1 LSDDHPSAITLEQIA
16 ERALTFQRYIFRRAW
31 GTYYA
36 VWAAAYVVFA
46 FVWEV
51 PFQSFIPAY
60 LSWVL
65 YGVLYGGV
73 GFVAGIATM
82 WIFKNARRTL
92 SLQKVVGTYRPM
104 QGRRYFQLWIWW
116 VVFYVIIFLL
126 FQFLP
131 KEALAI
137 LFALLSSVEIFIYY
151 GLKLSFQNKFP
162 LDGKLALASYGTCII
177 VSFIAS
183 LFASQNFAYPV
194 IGIAWGGLIVVWL
207 FCALYAL
214 WRASEELVPL
224 VY

>member
-1 LSDDHPSAITLEQIA
+1 MSDDHPAAITLEQIA

-46 FVWEV
+46 FVWEI
-51 PFQSFIPAY
+51 PFQSLFPGY
-60 LSWVL
+60 LSWVP
-65 YGVLYGGV
+65 YAVLYGGV
-73 GFVAGIATM
+73 GLGAGIATM
-82 WIFKNARRTL
+82 WIFKNAWRTL
-92 SLQKVVGTYRPM
+92 FLQKAAGTYQPVR
-104 QGRRYFQLWIWW
+104 GKSFASIWVW
-116 VVFYVIIFLL
+116 WLGFYVMAYLI

-137 LFALLSSVEIFIYY
+137 LFALLSSVEIIIYY
-151 GLKLSFQNKFP
+151 GLRLSFQGEFP
-162 LDGKLALASYGTCII
+162 SEGKLAMASYGTCIV

-183 LFASQNFAYPV
+183 LFTSQSFAYPL
-194 IGIAWGGLIVVWL
+194 IGIAWGGLIAVWL
-207 FCALYAL
+207 FCAFYAL